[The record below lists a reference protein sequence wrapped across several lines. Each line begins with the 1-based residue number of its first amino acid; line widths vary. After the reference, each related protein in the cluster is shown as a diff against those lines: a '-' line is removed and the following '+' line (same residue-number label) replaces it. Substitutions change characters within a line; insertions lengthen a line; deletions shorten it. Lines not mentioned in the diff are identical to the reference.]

1 MTLPA
6 ALRPFVDDAARAAL
20 LLDFDGSIAPIVD
33 DPADATPLPRWSTRC
48 ARCVPVLARVAVV
61 SGRTVDFLAA
71 ALPFDGI
78 TLVGLYGLERS
89 VHGITTVDPRAEPWI
104 APIAAAADAAEA
116 ALPGLLV
123 ERKGN
128 LCVTIHFRTA
138 PERGDDARAV
148 ADELARRYGIDAPQ
162 RGRMA
167 VELRPPVPVDKG
179 TVVEE
184 LTAGAAV
191 AAFAGD
197 DAGDLPAFAAHRRPR
212 AGRQARARCAHRCRV
227 GGSAGRDPRRRRGRR
242 RPACARR
249 APRRAR
255 RRDQAACVNSSAS
268 QLRGV

>member
-6 ALRPFVDDAARAAL
+6 ALQPLADDASRAAL

-33 DPADATPLPRWSTRC
+33 DPADATPLPAMVDALR
-48 ARCVPVLARVAVV
+48 ALQPVLARVAVV
-61 SGRTVDFLAA
+61 SGRAVDFLAA
-71 ALPFDGI
+71 ALPADVA
-78 TLVGLYGLERS
+78 LVGLYGLERR
-89 VHGITTVDPRAEPWI
+89 VDGITTVDPRAEPWI
-104 APIAAAADAAEA
+104 APIAAAADAAEV

-148 ADELARRYGIDAPQ
+148 AHDLARRYGIDAPQ

-184 LTAGAAV
+184 LAAGMTV

-197 DAGDLPAFAAHRRPR
+197 DAGDLPAFAALVDLV
-212 AGRQARARCAHRCRV
+212 RV
-227 GGSAGRDPRRRRGRR
+227 GALTHGVRIGVASAEA
-242 RPACARR
+242 PAAILSADVVVDGPPALAELLDALTLAIRSR
-249 APRRAR
+249 A
-255 RRDQAACVNSSAS
+255 
-268 QLRGV
+268 

>member
-1 MTLPA
+1 MMLPDV
-6 ALRPFVDDAARAAL
+6 LQPFVRDASRAAL

-33 DPADATPLPRWSTRC
+33 DPATATPLPAMVDGLR
-48 ARCVPVLARVAVV
+48 VLQAELALVAVV

-71 ALPFDGI
+71 ALPVDGI
-78 TLVGLYGLERS
+78 TLVGLYGLEQRRA
-89 VHGITTVDPRAEPWI
+89 GLTTVDARAEPWI

-138 PERGDDARAV
+138 PERADDARAV

-184 LTAGAAV
+184 LTSGATV

-197 DAGDLPAFAAHRRPR
+197 DAGDLPAFAALLDLVRAGKLTHGVRIGVASAEAPAEIRAADVVVDGPPALAELLDVLALAIRPR
-212 AGRQARARCAHRCRV
+212 A
-227 GGSAGRDPRRRRGRR
+227 
-242 RPACARR
+242 
-249 APRRAR
+249 
-255 RRDQAACVNSSAS
+255 
-268 QLRGV
+268 

>member
-1 MTLPA
+1 MTLPVE
-6 ALRPFVDDAARAAL
+6 LQPFVAHASRATL

-33 DPADATPLPRWSTRC
+33 DPAAATALPAMVDAVRVLQPL
-48 ARCVPVLARVAVV
+48 LGRVAVV

-71 ALPFDGI
+71 SLPVDGI
-78 TLVGLYGLERS
+78 TLAGLYGLERS
-89 VHGITTVDPRAEPWI
+89 EHGVTTVDPRAEPWI
-104 APIAAAADAAEA
+104 GPIAAAADAAQA

-138 PERGDDARAV
+138 PDRGDEARAV

-179 TVVEE
+179 TVVRE
-184 LTAGAAV
+184 LTSGSTA

-197 DAGDLPAFAAHRRPR
+197 DAGDLPAFAALVELAR
-212 AGRQARARCAHRCRV
+212 AGTLAHAVRIGV
-227 GGSAGRDPRRRRGRR
+227 ASAEAPAEILAADVVVDGPPALAALLGEVADAVRRR
-242 RPACARR
+242 A
-249 APRRAR
+249 
-255 RRDQAACVNSSAS
+255 
-268 QLRGV
+268 

>member
-1 MTLPA
+1 MTLPDV
-6 ALRPFVDDAARAAL
+6 LLPFVRDASRAAL

-33 DPADATPLPRWSTRC
+33 DPASATPLPAMVDALR
-48 ARCVPVLARVAVV
+48 VLTSELALVAVV
-61 SGRTVDFLAA
+61 SGRTVEFLAA
-71 ALPFDGI
+71 ALPVGGI
-78 TLVGLYGLERS
+78 TLVGLYGLERRQS
-89 VHGITTVDPRAEPWI
+89 GITTVDARAEPWI

-138 PERGDDARAV
+138 PERGDDAREV
-148 ADELARRYGIDAPQ
+148 AAELARRYGIDAPH

-184 LTAGAAV
+184 LTNGATV

-197 DAGDLPAFAAHRRPR
+197 DAGDVPAFATLVDLVRAGRLAHGVRIGVASSEAPAEILAADVVVDGPPALADLFRELAIAIRPR
-212 AGRQARARCAHRCRV
+212 A
-227 GGSAGRDPRRRRGRR
+227 
-242 RPACARR
+242 
-249 APRRAR
+249 
-255 RRDQAACVNSSAS
+255 
-268 QLRGV
+268 